1 MAATPPAAPRPDQ
14 TNLARWLLLVFA
26 ALLGLNMGAA
36 LFSSVVVFPVWSGSP
51 EAAVGWQRV
60 VDEGRFFVVISPL
73 ALVLAVAT
81 LLVSGRVDRTLRFW
95 VRTAAALYLVFF
107 VVISPLALVL
117 AVATLLV
124 SGRVDRTLRF
134 WVRTA
139 ATLYLVFFVATL
151 VYFVPGQ
158 AALQGDAAALLP
170 PEELGASLRR
180 WVALNWVRQA
190 VGLLT
195 FGAALH
201 ALGLSYAGTHSAAA
215 TRRIDAEP
223 TAPGDVNR

>member
-14 TNLARWLLLVFA
+14 TNLARRLLLAFA

-60 VDEGRFFVVISPL
+60 VDEGR
-73 ALVLAVAT
+73 
-81 LLVSGRVDRTLRFW
+81 
-95 VRTAAALYLVFF
+95 FF

-223 TAPGDVNR
+223 TARGHVNR